1 MTTRTMLTGAVVRRV
16 PLFLFVATAIL
27 ATFFAGMYVQHARVF
42 PYPLARSAYR
52 TLVVNLVFRGLAD
65 ADGGIF
71 RGAPMQPGPPRIRS
85 AECAPLAGN
94 ARNRLRRN
102 FGFHTLWCPS
112 AHVAH
117 EDAAAARVEFLAGEE
132 LEDPV
137 LVKGEVGT
145 FLDHCP
151 GPWGCLAV
159 EYSRS
164 GSVRRA
170 WPFRPGEIAETNVAP
185 ESDYPY
191 EHPLGWS
198 FSRGIAMSVL
208 SPYPD
213 GDLAVVFHLDK
224 SHPYGGGVARVAP
237 DGRPRWYRK
246 DYSHHWPHVVAE
258 DLVLVPGMRQNRTS
272 LSYVVGKGHRGAAMR
287 LRCRG
292 GMIWEDQVNVVDGRG
307 RLLEEIPV
315 LDAIVQSPH
324 AGSLVGA
331 DGCNPT
337 HLNFVHVLG
346 ADAGGAAGIAPG
358 DLVVSLRNLNAFGI
372 LDRDDRRLKR
382 FVRGSFQRQH
392 GVRHL
397 EKARFLLFDNLGA
410 AGAGGPS
417 RLLMVDLA
425 TGEETTLFPN
435 DATPGHLRDFF
446 ARVGGEFDVSA
457 DRRRVLLVDRMRGQ
471 AFEIRLADGEVLNV
485 FRQLHDVS
493 SIAGF
498 PEAKNAW
505 LFRFHGIHYASRWQ

>member
-1 MTTRTMLTGAVVRRV
+1 MIRTARTILTGGVVRRI
-16 PLFLFVATAIL
+16 PLFLFAATAIL
-27 ATFFAGMYVQHARVF
+27 AAFLAGMYVEYSRGF
-42 PYPLARSAYR
+42 PSALVRSAYS
-52 TLVVNLVFRGLAD
+52 TLVFRGLVD
-65 ADGGIF
+65 AGGGIF
-71 RGAPMQPGPPRIRS
+71 RAPRRNPGLPRVRS
-85 AECAPLAGN
+85 AECAPLVGS

-102 FGFHTLWCPS
+102 FGFQKLWCPS

-117 EDAAAARVEFLAGEE
+117 GDAAAARIEFLAGDE

-145 FLDHCP
+145 FLDQCP

-164 GSVRRA
+164 GMVRRA
-170 WPFRPGEIAETNVAP
+170 WPFRPAEIAAANVAA

-191 EHPLGWS
+191 EHPPGWS
-198 FSRGIAMSVL
+198 FSHGIETFRL
-208 SPYPD
+208 SPYPG
-213 GDLAVVFHLDK
+213 GDLLVVFHLLDTL
-224 SHPYGGGVARVAP
+224 YAGGVARVAP

-246 DYSHHWPHVVAE
+246 DYSHHWPHVVDE
-258 DLVLVPGMRQNRTS
+258 DLTLVPGMRLDRTS
-272 LSYVVGKGHRGAAMR
+272 LSYVVGRGYRGEALR

-292 GMIWEDQVNVVDGRG
+292 GMIREDQVNVVDGRG

-315 LDAIVQSPH
+315 LDAIVHSPH
-324 AGSLVGA
+324 AGSLASA

-382 FVRGSFQRQH
+382 FVRGSFQWQH

-397 EKARFLLFDNLGA
+397 EKARFLLLDNLGA
-410 AGAGGPS
+410 AGTGGPS

-425 TGEETTLFPN
+425 TGAETTLFPN
-435 DATPGHLRDFF
+435 DDTPEPLRDWFMPR
-446 ARVGGEFDVSA
+446 AGQFDVSA
-457 DRRRVLLVDRMRGQ
+457 DRRRALLADYRGAR

-493 SIAGF
+493 SLAGF
-498 PEAKNAW
+498 PEALAKNAW
-505 LFRFHGIHYASRWQ
+505 FFQFHGIHYANRWEQ